1 MKGKPI
7 TVVIVSFLF
16 CLGLANSSQAAQLTV
31 EVTNLT
37 HGIYFTPL
45 LITAHDSGT
54 HLFEGGTPAS
64 AGLRLMAECGDV
76 SDLINDLGGEDA
88 DTVANPAGG
97 LLAPGSSVSASMDT
111 TGTGNTH
118 LSLVAM
124 LLPTNDGFVGLESL
138 LIPDAPGVYVYH
150 INGYDAG
157 TEENSELLDTSGC
170 SPGMPGIPAAPG
182 GDGGTG
188 GSSVSS
194 SDSNTTVHIHRGNL
208 GDTDSAGGAS
218 DLDSR
223 IHRWLNPVAR
233 VTITVQ

>member
-1 MKGKPI
+1 MKEKNIMG
-7 TVVIVSFLF
+7 VIVSL
-16 CLGLANSSQAAQLTV
+16 LISLILAAPLPAAELSI

-45 LITAHDSGT
+45 LITAHDSAT
-54 HLFEGGTPAS
+54 HLFQGGTPAS
-64 AGLRLMAECGDV
+64 SSLRLMAECGDV
-76 SDLINDLGGEDA
+76 SELIIDLGGEDA

-97 LLAPGSSVSASMDT
+97 LLAPGSSVSASIDT
-111 TGTGNTH
+111 MSTGNTH

-124 LLPTNDGFVGLESL
+124 LLPTNDGFIGLDSL
-138 LIPDAPGVYVYH
+138 PIPDAAGVYVFH

-157 TEENSELLDTSGC
+157 TEENSELLDTTGC

-188 GSSVSS
+188 GSGVAST
-194 SDSNTTVHIHRGNL
+194 DSNTAVHIHRGNL
-208 GDTDSAGGAS
+208 GDTEAAGGVS

>member
-1 MKGKPI
+1 MKGKTI
-7 TVVIVSFLF
+7 TGIIVSLLI
-16 CLGLANSSQAAQLTV
+16 CLSLAAPLPAAQFTV

-45 LITAHDSGT
+45 LVTAHDSVT
-54 HLFEGGTPAS
+54 NLFEGGTSAS
-64 AGLRLMAECGDV
+64 ANLQLMAECGDI
-76 SDLINDLGGEDA
+76 SGLLTDLGGEDA

-97 LLAPGSSVSASMDT
+97 VLAPGATAIASIDT
-111 TGTGNTH
+111 TMTGNTH
-118 LSLVAM
+118 LSIVAM
-124 LLPTNDGFVGLESL
+124 LLPTNDGFVGLDSL
-138 LIPDAPGVYVYH
+138 PVPDTAGIYVYYL
-150 INGYDAG
+150 NGYDAG

-170 SPGMPGIPAAPG
+170 GPGMPGIPAAPG

-188 GSSVSS
+188 GSGVAS

-208 GDTDSAGGAS
+208 GDTDAAGGNS